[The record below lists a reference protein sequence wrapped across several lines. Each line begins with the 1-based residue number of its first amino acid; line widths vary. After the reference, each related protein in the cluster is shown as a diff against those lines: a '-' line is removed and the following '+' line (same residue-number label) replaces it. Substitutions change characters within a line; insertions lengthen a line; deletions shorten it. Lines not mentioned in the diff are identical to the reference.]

1 MPQSLTR
8 VDRLVPL
15 AEVLVPG
22 YEGLG
27 LSRDPE
33 TSPEDVHGLEL
44 GRDFTAGRK
53 LKLSFLE
60 TVEGQSD
67 LTVSLLEAEEGL
79 GLQEKR
85 LVICVA
91 IDDGEPLFSLGLPEA
106 TAEQP
111 HPKKARF
118 GRPHHHDRGNV
129 RKVPAS

>member
-1 MPQSLTR
+1 MRAS
-8 VDRLVPL
+8 
-15 AEVLVPG
+15 G
-22 YEGLG
+22 FLG
-27 LSRDPE
+27 IRRIALRM
-33 TSPEDVHGLEL
+33 
-44 GRDFTAGRK
+44 FTASSSDVTSQPGGE

-106 TAEQP
+106 TAELL